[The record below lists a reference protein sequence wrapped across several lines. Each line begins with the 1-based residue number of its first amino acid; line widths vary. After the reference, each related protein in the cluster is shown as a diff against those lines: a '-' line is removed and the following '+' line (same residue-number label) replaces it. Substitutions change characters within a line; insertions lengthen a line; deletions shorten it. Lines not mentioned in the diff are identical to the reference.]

1 MLMRRNRLSRI
12 VLAILGLAG
21 LADSLM
27 AAEPV
32 EHPLSRDV
40 RERMEATLKE
50 DVQRLSDEIAAK
62 PSVELYSRRG
72 DALFFLSRFD
82 ESLADYEKMVELD
95 PEVGPSHWRRGI
107 ARFYAG
113 KFEAAAK
120 QFEEYHSFDDV
131 DRENGI
137 WRYFSQYKAYG
148 PQKAREGLLKYRKDD
163 REPFPSVYR
172 LFSGEMKPDE
182 ILSRIRAAEIADDER
197 EKRLFYA
204 ELYVGLN
211 EALEGRDE
219 SARTHLKAA
228 TANKWGPTAGYGP
241 RYMWHTGRIHFERL
255 NQPTEK
261 AGAGKKPAAND
272 PQPPKSA
279 GSK

>member
-1 MLMRRNRLSRI
+1 MGRNRLSRVALSFLI
-12 VLAILGLAG
+12 LAG
-21 LADSLM
+21 LNDSLM

-32 EHPLSRDV
+32 EHPLSPDV
-40 RERMEATLKE
+40 RQRMEATLKQ
-50 DVQRLSDEIAAK
+50 DVERLSEEIATK

-82 ESLADYEKMVELD
+82 ESLADYEKMAALD

-137 WRYFSQYKAYG
+137 WRYFSQSKAYG
-148 PQKAREGLLKYRKDD
+148 PQKAREGLLRYRKDD

-211 EALEGRDE
+211 DALEGRDE
-219 SARTHLKAA
+219 SARAHLKAA

-255 NQPTEK
+255 NRPTEK
-261 AGAGKKPAAND
+261 AGTGKKPAEND
-272 PQPPKSA
+272 PELPKSA
-279 GSK
+279 GSQ

>member
-1 MLMRRNRLSRI
+1 MRQKNLCRMTVALL
-12 VLAILGLAG
+12 VLARPLI
-21 LADSLM
+21 

-32 EHPLSRDV
+32 EHPLSPDV
-40 RERMEATLKE
+40 RERMEATLKQ
-50 DVQRLSDEIAAK
+50 DVQRLSDEIATK

-72 DALFFLSRFD
+72 DARFFLSRFD

-137 WRYFSQYKAYG
+137 WRYFSQHKAYG

-163 REPFPSVYR
+163 REPFPSVYK
-172 LFSGEMKPDE
+172 LFSGELKPDE
-182 ILSRIRAAEIADDER
+182 ILSRIRAAEINADER

-219 SARTHLKAA
+219 SARIHLKAA

-261 AGAGKKPAAND
+261 VGAGKKPAASD
-272 PQPPKSA
+272 PDPSKSA